1 MKRTA
6 MSFSKSLFVTLLLS
20 ATCAVAQAQPEPQPQ
35 AQPQAQ
41 THPAPT
47 RAQQIA
53 EHSRKAEMYLQQ
65 KRPDLAIPQLQ
76 DVVRLD
82 PSNVE
87 AQANLGVLLFFRGQ
101 YADAVPA
108 LRTALRLHP
117 GLTRIRAL
125 LGMSEEH
132 TGDLPAAQKDLEA
145 AFAALKEPKIQMQVG
160 LSLVHVYRVTD
171 HLEKAAQVI
180 SVLQQQQ
187 PTNPELIYIAY
198 RLYSDL
204 AGESMLSLSLVAPN
218 SAQMHAVLA
227 HENAL
232 QNKNE
237 AAIAEYRKALAIDPK
252 LPGADFELA
261 DLLRNANDVKQQAEA
276 ASIFQ
281 AALKANPYDEP
292 SLVALGDMALKQ
304 GNFQQSRSYFDR
316 ALKINPNDSDANFG
330 LAKTLIGMNQPKQA
344 LPILEKT
351 VQLDPTNA
359 SAHFRLATLYR
370 QQGRQQDARK
380 QLEIFQ
386 RLHQLKDKLSAIY
399 KKMHQESQQGSGG
412 MSAQ

>member
-1 MKRTA
+1 
-6 MSFSKSLFVTLLLS
+6 MSPVKSLLIAVLLVS
-20 ATCAVAQAQPEPQPQ
+20 PCAFAQSTGHQ
-35 AQPQAQ
+35 AGS
-41 THPAPT
+41 APT
-47 RAQQIA
+47 TAAQIA
-53 EHSRKAEMYLQQ
+53 DHSQKAEMYLRE
-65 KRPDLAIPQLQ
+65 KRPDLAIPQLE

-82 PSNVE
+82 PNNVE
-87 AQANLGVLLFFRGQ
+87 AQANLGVLLYFRGQ
-101 YADAVPA
+101 YSQALPA

-117 GLTRIRAL
+117 GLARIQAL
-125 LGMSEEH
+125 LGLSEDR
-132 TGDLPAAQKDLEA
+132 TGDLASAQKDLNASFSE
-145 AFAALKEPKIQMQVG
+145 LKDPHIKMQVG
-160 LSLVHVYRVTD
+160 LALVHVYRITG
-171 HLEKAAQVI
+171 HLEDAAQVI
-180 SVLQQQQ
+180 SVLQNQS
-187 PTNPELIYIAY
+187 PENPELIYIAY

-204 AGESMLSLSLVAPN
+204 AGQSMLSLSLVAPN
-218 SAQMHAVLA
+218 SAQMHAVIA
-227 HENAL
+227 HEDAM
-232 QNKNE
+232 QNQNE
-237 AAIAEYRKALAIDPK
+237 AAIAEYRKALAIDPS

-261 DLLRNANDVKQQAEA
+261 ELLRNANDVKQQAEA
-276 ASIFQ
+276 ASIFH
-281 AALKANPYDEP
+281 AALKANPFDEP
-292 SLVALGDMALKQ
+292 SLVALGDMALVQ
-304 GNFQQSRSYFDR
+304 GNFKLAKSYFDR
-316 ALKINPNDSDANFG
+316 ALKIDPSDSEANFG

>member
-1 MKRTA
+1 
-6 MSFSKSLFVTLLLS
+6 MSPVKPILIALLL
-20 ATCAVAQAQPEPQPQ
+20 AAPCAFAQP
-35 AQPQAQ
+35 AAQ
-41 THPAPT
+41 TPTAAAAPAK
-47 RAQQIA
+47 ASQIA
-53 EHSRKAEMYLQQ
+53 EHSQKAEMYLRE

-82 PSNVE
+82 PENVE

-101 YADAVPA
+101 YAQAVPA

-117 GLTRIRAL
+117 GLTRIQAL
-125 LGMSEEH
+125 LGMSEEQ
-132 TGDLPAAQKDLEA
+132 TGELPAAQKNLEA

-160 LSLVHVYRVTD
+160 LALVHVYRVTD

-180 SVLQQQQ
+180 STLQQQD
-187 PTNPELIYIAY
+187 PTNPQLIYLAY

-204 AGESMLSLSLVAPN
+204 AGQSMLSLSLVAPN

-227 HENAL
+227 HEDAL

-261 DLLRNANDVKQQAEA
+261 NLLRNANDVKQQAEA

-304 GNFQQSRSYFDR
+304 GNFQQSKSYYNR
-316 ALKINPNDSDANFG
+316 ALKVNPNDPDANFG
-330 LAKTLIGMNQPKQA
+330 LAKTFIGMNQPTQA
-344 LPILEKT
+344 LPVLEKA

-386 RLHQLKDKLSAIY
+386 RLRKLKDKLSAIY
-399 KKMHQESQQGSGG
+399 KKMHQESQPPAGG

>member
-1 MKRTA
+1 
-6 MSFSKSLFVTLLLS
+6 MSLTKPFFAVILLS
-20 ATCAVAQAQPEPQPQ
+20 ATCVLATAQAQTQT
-35 AQPQAQ
+35 Q
-41 THPAPT
+41 THSPAPT

-82 PSNVE
+82 PNNVE
-87 AQANLGVLLFFRGQ
+87 AQANLGVLLFFRGD
-101 YADAVPA
+101 YAQAIAP

-117 GLTRIRAL
+117 GLTRIQAL
-125 LGMSEEH
+125 LGLSEEH
-132 TGDLPAAQKDLEA
+132 TGDLTAAQKDLEG
-145 AFAALKEPKIQMQVG
+145 AFAALKDPKIQMQVG

-180 SVLQQQQ
+180 SVLEQQQ

-227 HENAL
+227 HENAM

-252 LPGADFELA
+252 LPGADYELA
-261 DLLRNANDVKQQAEA
+261 NLLRNANDVKQQAEA

-281 AALKANPYDEP
+281 AALKANPDDEP

-304 GNFQQSRSYFDR
+304 GNFKESKSYFDR
-316 ALKINPNDSDANFG
+316 ALKINPNDSEANFG